1 MTEKD
6 KLKIQELEMRE
17 DLGALMIK
25 DVVNSKDPDSNKVV
39 PALFYF
45 PKGDVIYTFYTR
57 GGGKSINQIRTTQ
70 DNTFVPRGILT
81 FIGYEKRKIWPHDSD
96 YSFINNAMEEAGL

>member
-1 MTEKD
+1 MKTMTKP
-6 KLKIQELEMRE
+6 KIQELEMRE
-17 DLGALMIK
+17 DLEALMVGDI
-25 DVVNSKDPDSNKVV
+25 VNSKDPDSNKVI

-45 PKGDVIYTFYTR
+45 PKDDVIYTFYTR

-70 DNTFVPRGILT
+70 DNTFLPRGILT

-96 YSFINNAMEEAGL
+96 YEFINRGMMEAGL